1 MKNYQLNITAKQ
13 QNKLKLIAH
22 SSQVLAILS
31 LLFLATSLKAQQL
44 QSYDDKNYN
53 DIVHTVLLHPADDS
67 LAKPIINLNN
77 MMGRLHLQ
85 FDVFSNDAPYM
96 YYTFIHCNNDWS
108 QQSDIQQIEYL
119 NGFDSDDIENYSF
132 SLNTMVD

>member
-77 MMGRLHLQ
+77 STCFPMMLLICIIPLSIVITIGLNSRI
-85 FDVFSNDAPYM
+85 SNR
-96 YYTFIHCNNDWS
+96 
-108 QQSDIQQIEYL
+108 
-119 NGFDSDDIENYSF
+119 
-132 SLNTMVD
+132 